1 METITK
7 ARKIGGSIAVIV
19 PEEVVKKENIKPND
33 MVKIDI
39 VREDD
44 LSFVWGKLKSIKMST
59 QEIMEIIDEGEKD

>member
-19 PEEVVKKENIKPND
+19 PESVAKKENIKPND

-39 VREDD
+39 TREDD
-44 LSFVWGKLKSIKMST
+44 LSFLWGRLKSIKIPT
-59 QEIMEIIDEGEKD
+59 QEIMEIIDEGEED

>member
-19 PEEVVKKENIKPND
+19 PEEVVKKENIRPND

-39 VREDD
+39 IREDD
-44 LSFVWGKLKSIKMST
+44 LSFLWGKLKSIKIPT
-59 QEIMEIIDEGEKD
+59 QEIMEIIDEGDED

>member
-44 LSFVWGKLKSIKMST
+44 LSFLWGKLKSIKMST